1 MQKLFVLLAAS
12 VFMVSCSKESV
23 RGSGSTITETRTVS
37 AFSGVRLEGGGKATM
52 VRGSQQKVEVKG
64 YENLVPIYETFVSNG
79 VLVLKFKNDYTIRN
93 SNMEVSITVGD
104 LSYASINGSGEM
116 AISNFDGNSIEA
128 EINGS
133 GDIFTTNNR
142 YITSRLIINGSGYIR
157 GREITANRATARISG
172 SGKIDLTCT
181 DKIEATIQG
190 SGNINYWGNPTE
202 AVSEVSGSGSI
213 KKMQ

>member
-1 MQKLFVLLAAS
+1 MI
-12 VFMVSCSKESV
+12 SCRKESV
-23 RGSGSTITETRTVS
+23 RGSGSTITVSRTVP
-37 AFSGVRLEGGGKATM
+37 AFSGVRLEGEGKATI
-52 VRGSQQKVEVKG
+52 VRGTQQKVEVKG
-64 YENLVPIYETFVSNG
+64 YENLVPIYETIVSNG

-93 SNMEVSITVGD
+93 SNMEVSITVDD

-116 AISNFDGNSIEA
+116 AISNFDGNAIEA

-133 GDIFTTNNR
+133 GELFSTNNR
-142 YITSRLIINGSGYIR
+142 YIISRLIINGSGYIH
-157 GREITANRATARISG
+157 GREIVANRATARISG

-190 SGNINYWGNPTE
+190 SGNINYWGNPAE
-202 AVSEVSGSGSI
+202 AVTEINGSGSI